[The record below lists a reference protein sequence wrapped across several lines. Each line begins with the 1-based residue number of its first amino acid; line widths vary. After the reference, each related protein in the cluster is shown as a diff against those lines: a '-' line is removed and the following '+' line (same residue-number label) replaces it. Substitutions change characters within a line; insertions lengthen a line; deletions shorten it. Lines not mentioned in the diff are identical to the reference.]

1 MKRKHNSLLTTAV
14 ISTVLIVFVL
24 FTSFV
29 YKQNKKG
36 KTDKTNSDIVTLTTD
51 NFNEFINGKLVIV
64 DFWAAWCY
72 PCRLQNPILED
83 VNKEANGTFQIG
95 KLNVDDYGSVSKT
108 YGITSIPTLIV
119 FKEGKV
125 VERLSG
131 LQQKNQ
137 LIAVMAK
144 HTDK

>member
-1 MKRKHNSLLTTAV
+1 MKRKHNSLLSIAV
-14 ISTVLIVFVL
+14 FSSVLTVLVVFS
-24 FTSFV
+24 SFMFA
-29 YKQNKKG
+29 QNNNE
-36 KTDKTNSDIVTLTTD
+36 KTDKTATDIVTLTSE
-51 NFNEFINGKLVIV
+51 NFNEFINGNLVIV

-72 PCRLQNPILED
+72 PCRLQNPILEE
-83 VNKEANGTFQIG
+83 VNKEANGKFQIG
-95 KLNVDDYGSVSKT
+95 KLNVDDHASVSRT

-144 HTDK
+144 HSEK